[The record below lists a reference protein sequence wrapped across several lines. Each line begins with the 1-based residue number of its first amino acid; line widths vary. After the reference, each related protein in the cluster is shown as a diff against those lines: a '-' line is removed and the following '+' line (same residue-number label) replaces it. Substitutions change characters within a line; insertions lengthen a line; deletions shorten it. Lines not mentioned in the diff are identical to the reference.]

1 MMLEI
6 PMLKKLNTK
15 IEPNFD
21 CSSSKLYDK
30 GENIYI
36 PLDGKLTT
44 EQFVFLP
51 NQAFTQMGLSQQT
64 FYALNKESYNHRV
77 LIIKVINIW
86 PHLDYEIKE
95 DLKYLQLITQNKLL
109 NKYSTLPT
117 FLFQYL
123 DRIIVMHRQLMAS
136 CFRME
141 DKSFIILKE
150 RPQQSQNADYM
161 AQKNQ
166 DIQYLTLFGECDVKL
181 TLHNPELMLKSA
193 VLQFDSPKYAQQ
205 SVIKDIKTI
214 KELIKGED
222 YQQLRQKLNEVF
234 GKKISDQQQQ
244 FTIQQIQQ
252 QQQQLQQNSVRQRT
266 SSNQDDSNQLKKQV
280 FRRIY
285 FAREIDKTQKEQPSL
300 GEIKKINYTPLR
312 NRQSRVK
319 MNNSNIRQK
328 TIENQQQNQQ
338 SAVQQQCLPIIKS
351 FVNMEEYQQQQ
362 QQMKKKKDQQRK
374 RHIQNKFIEFDKI
387 LNQLIK

>member
-44 EQFVFLP
+44 DQFVFLP
-51 NQAFTQMGLSQQT
+51 NQAFTQMGLCQQIL
-64 FYALNKESYNHRV
+64 YALKKESYNHRV
-77 LIIKVINIW
+77 LIIKVNNIW

-123 DRIIVMHRQLMAS
+123 DRIIVMHKQGRLLQL
-136 CFRME
+136 
-141 DKSFIILKE
+141 L
-150 RPQQSQNADYM
+150 NVDYM

-166 DIQYLTLFGECDVKL
+166 DIQNLTLFGECDVKL
-181 TLHNPELMLKSA
+181 TLHNQELMLKSA

-222 YQQLRQKLNEVF
+222 YLQLRQKLNEVF

-244 FTIQQIQQ
+244 ITIQQIQQ
-252 QQQQLQQNSVRQRT
+252 QQQQFQQNSVRQRT
-266 SSNQDDSNQLKKQV
+266 SSNQDDQLKKQI

-285 FAREIDKTQKEQPSL
+285 VAREIDKTQKEQPSL

-319 MNNSNIRQK
+319 MNSSNIRQK
-328 TIENQQQNQQ
+328 TIENQSQNQQ
-338 SAVQQQCLPIIKS
+338 SSVQQQCLPIIKS

-362 QQMKKKKDQQRK
+362 QQMKKKKDQYRK
-374 RHIQNKFIEFDKI
+374 KHIQNKFIEFDKI

>member
-1 MMLEI
+1 
-6 PMLKKLNTK
+6 
-15 IEPNFD
+15 
-21 CSSSKLYDK
+21 
-30 GENIYI
+30 
-36 PLDGKLTT
+36 
-44 EQFVFLP
+44 
-51 NQAFTQMGLSQQT
+51 
-64 FYALNKESYNHRV
+64 
-77 LIIKVINIW
+77 
-86 PHLDYEIKE
+86 
-95 DLKYLQLITQNKLL
+95 
-109 NKYSTLPT
+109 
-117 FLFQYL
+117 
-123 DRIIVMHRQLMAS
+123 
-136 CFRME
+136 
-141 DKSFIILKE
+141 
-150 RPQQSQNADYM
+150 
-161 AQKNQ
+161 
-166 DIQYLTLFGECDVKL
+166 
-181 TLHNPELMLKSA
+181 MLKSA

-234 GKKISDQQQQ
+234 GKKISEQQQQ
-244 FTIQQIQQ
+244 ITLQQIQQ

-266 SSNQDDSNQLKKQV
+266 SSNQEDANQLKKQV

-285 FAREIDKTQKEQPSL
+285 VAREIDKTQKEQPSL

-319 MNNSNIRQK
+319 MNSSNIRQK

-374 RHIQNKFIEFDKI
+374 KHIQNKFIEFDKI